1 MSVWYIL
8 RKLKPIT
15 EKRWEKSYK
24 EMCTPCAVGK
34 HPGCSFSISPF
45 RRKDM
50 RLIYLCFVHCFD
62 IFQVHP
68 EFLAFFSFF
77 AVHLQDSVMSLFQLL
92 AQKKHHTKTFRQ
104 RTTTTVKITSLA
116 FTGQSG
122 MGRVK
127 ESSYFITIQVRQGEK
142 CVETSQWKCAALSTF
157 VDGNKQVKAK
167 THIPYTVLANHQTTH
182 CSFLNYPFLML
193 YELILLWVNH
203 ASFAGLQFPPVL
215 VIKTLKSE
223 YHMNVWTH

>member
-92 AQKKHHTKTFRQ
+92 EQKKHHTKTFRQ

-127 ESSYFITIQVRQGEK
+127 ESSYFIKIQVRQGEK
-142 CVETSQWKCAALSTF
+142 MCRAVTFRYWRRHETWQVNENVQLWAPLLMEINRWKPKHIYLIPCLQIT
-157 VDGNKQVKAK
+157 KQ
-167 THIPYTVLANHQTTH
+167 HTV
-182 CSFLNYPFLML
+182 PF
-193 YELILLWVNH
+193 
-203 ASFAGLQFPPVL
+203 
-215 VIKTLKSE
+215 
-223 YHMNVWTH
+223 